1 MTDAPAR
8 LAGLAR
14 PMQHA
19 MNNLYMVLQA
29 NLEAVQA
36 TLPPEE
42 RNAVRLGRA
51 LQGAR
56 EMEAL
61 IRAYLRLGRPHEEGQ
76 VDSGKFLEAVRP
88 VLALAVGKPLK
99 VEVLATATI
108 APPRPEVDL
117 ALLDLTA
124 GARGLPPGQPPLL
137 RLDGSAIEV
146 NWPAPEGALEALAEL
161 GLQAS
166 SQDGA
171 TRIVLG

>member
-1 MTDAPAR
+1 MTDAPTR
-8 LAGLAR
+8 LADLAR

-19 MNNLYMVLQA
+19 MNNFFMVLQA

-36 TLPPEE
+36 SLPPEE
-42 RNAVRLGRA
+42 RNAVRVGRA

-76 VDSGKFLEAVRP
+76 VDSGRFLESVRP
-88 VLALAVGKPLK
+88 VLALAVAKPLK
-99 VEVLATATI
+99 VEVLATAAI

-117 ALLDLTA
+117 ALLDLAA
-124 GARGLPPGQPPLL
+124 GARALPPGTPLL
-137 RLDGSAIEV
+137 RLDGNAIAV
-146 NWPAPEGALEALAEL
+146 NWPAPEGVLETLAGL

-171 TRIVLG
+171 TRVVLG

>member
-1 MTDAPAR
+1 MTDAPTR

-19 MNNLYMVLQA
+19 MNNFFMVLQA

-36 TLPPEE
+36 SLPPEE
-42 RNAVRLGRA
+42 RNAVRVGRA

-76 VDSGKFLEAVRP
+76 VDSGRFLEAVRP
-88 VLALAVGKPLK
+88 VLALTVGKPLK
-99 VEVLATATI
+99 VEVLATTPI

-117 ALLDLTA
+117 ALLDLIA
-124 GARGLPPGQPPLL
+124 GARELPPGTPLL
-137 RLDGSAIEV
+137 RLDGNAIEV
-146 NWPAPEGALEALAEL
+146 NWAAPEGAVEALAEV
-161 GLQAS
+161 GLQVS
-166 SQDGA
+166 SQEGA
-171 TRIVLG
+171 TRVVLG